1 MLPHQRRMQIASIV
15 KKSGDMT
22 VDQLAQ
28 KLQVSTSTIRRDLSL
43 LDREGMLTR
52 VRGGVIE
59 SDANPFAEV
68 AAYAQEEKQR
78 IARLAS
84 QIIPERA
91 TVILDIGT
99 TGAALARELRG
110 RDLVVITASLA
121 VVDELRGSSQT
132 ELIVLGGVL
141 RRSYCSLVGNITEN
155 ALAQITADYA
165 FLGTSG
171 VRPDGMVLDSTGI
184 EVPVKR
190 GILEHS
196 VNTYLLAAADKF
208 PGSGLVDVT
217 YLKNLTGLVTTA
229 PRASLPKQSEKI
241 EVIFA

>member
-78 IARLAS
+78 IARLVS

-91 TVILDIGT
+91 TVIIDIGT

-110 RDLVVITASLA
+110 RF
-121 VVDELRGSSQT
+121 GSDYR
-132 ELIVLGGVL
+132 LLGGS
-141 RRSYCSLVGNITEN
+141 R
-155 ALAQITADYA
+155 
-165 FLGTSG
+165 
-171 VRPDGMVLDSTGI
+171 
-184 EVPVKR
+184 
-190 GILEHS
+190 
-196 VNTYLLAAADKF
+196 
-208 PGSGLVDVT
+208 
-217 YLKNLTGLVTTA
+217 
-229 PRASLPKQSEKI
+229 
-241 EVIFA
+241 

>member
-1 MLPHQRRMQIASIV
+1 MLPHQRRMRIANIV
-15 KKSGDMT
+15 KQNGDMT
-22 VDQLAQ
+22 VAQLAR
-28 KLQVSTSTIRRDLSL
+28 KLQVSASTIRRDLSL

-68 AAYAQEEKQR
+68 AAYAHDEKQR
-78 IARLAS
+78 IAREAS
-84 QIIPERA
+84 QLIPDGAAVII
-91 TVILDIGT
+91 DIGT

-110 RDLVVITASLA
+110 RELAVITASLA
-121 VVDELRGSSQT
+121 VVDELRDSSKT

-141 RRSYCSLVGNITEN
+141 RQSYRSLVGNIPEN

-184 EVPVKR
+184 EVPIKHS
-190 GILEHS
+190 ILEHS
-196 VNTYLLAAADKF
+196 LNTYLLAAADKF
-208 PGSGLVDVT
+208 PGSGLLNVT

-229 PRASLPKQSEKI
+229 SRAMLPEQSKKI
-241 EVIFA
+241 GVIFA